1 MDLAGSGPTKRD
13 VTLSDERRALLERML
28 AATGLKAAVEEAP
41 GRVPRRALSG
51 PAPLSNAQQRL
62 WFLHQLAPDSAFYNV
77 PIATRLEDLL
87 DAAALGRAIDEL
99 VRRHEILRTT
109 FPLVDGTPVQAVSPK
124 AHVPLRVVNA
134 SGRADAQR
142 LADEEASAPFDLAR
156 GPVMRALLV
165 RLGQAEH
172 WLVMTLHHIVCDGW
186 SMSVLSRELRTLYQ
200 AFAAG
205 RPSPLSELP
214 IQYADFA
221 VWQREWLRGERLEE
235 QLAYWRT
242 QLAGLPP
249 VPLITDRPR
258 AAAPDFRGGFH
269 RFTLPDGVSAGLRR
283 LAASQGATL
292 FMVLLAAFD
301 ILLFRYTGQDDIVV
315 GAPIANRIRKD
326 LEPLIGFFVNTLV
339 LRVDLSG
346 SPSFRAAIER
356 VRRVALDAYAH
367 QDVPFERL
375 VEVLQPERDL
385 SRNPL
390 FQIGFALQNAWDAD
404 SGPDHDRQPNVQR
417 GTAIFDLAMHLWES
431 GEAIGGGIEF
441 STALFDGGTIAR
453 LSEHFLKLL
462 ESAVLDPDAG
472 IEELSLLSP
481 SERQRVTVAWN
492 RTEAPYADRAA
503 FHHLV
508 EARAKETPGAIAL
521 KGARESVTYRELNER
536 ADALA
541 RRLRAFGVRKGSL
554 VLTCLE
560 RSVELAV
567 SFLGILKAG
576 GVYVPLDPSNPG
588 ERLRFLANDTA
599 ARLAMT
605 SRALRHG
612 APGAALAG
620 TALEFLC
627 IEDVPREGES
637 GGPGAECGPED
648 LAYVIYTSGSTGRPK
663 GALIEHRCLC
673 NVAAAQQSALGAGP
687 GSRVLQFASPGFD
700 ASIFEMALALG
711 SGGTLAIPPP
721 DLLPGPE
728 LNDYLR
734 REQVTM
740 VTLTPTALAA
750 MPDEPLPALQTIN
763 AAGEACPAGLI
774 ARWAGGRR
782 FFNLYGP
789 TEASIWATYAECTDA
804 AAKPPIGRPIQNV
817 RAYILDARGRPVP
830 IGVPGEIWLGGAGLA
845 REYLN
850 RPELTS
856 ERFQTIAIGGVPE
869 RLYRTGDRGRFL
881 ADGSID
887 FLGRA
892 DFQVKIRGH
901 RIELGEVEEA
911 LRSHPG
917 LSDAAV
923 TAREDHPGDRRLVA
937 YVTAA
942 HDLVASDERTARELA
957 VEQVSHWRRIYDGLY
972 GETDGTPEPT
982 FNIKGWNSS
991 YTGAPIPAEEMR
1003 EWLDATVA
1011 RLRTLHPKHV
1021 LEIGCGAGLLLF
1033 RLASSCASYTGTD
1046 FSAAALHHIR
1056 RHLPAELTADGRV
1069 RLLVRDADDFT
1080 DIPSGRHDVIILN
1093 SVVQYFPSAHYLRRT
1108 LAEAVRAAAPGGAI
1122 FIGDVRSLA
1131 LLETFAL
1138 SVELAHA
1145 HDDATVAMLRDR
1157 VARRL
1162 LLEQELVAAPEFFH
1176 SLRGDLP
1183 AIRRIEV
1190 LAKPGRY
1197 VNELS
1202 AYRYDVILHLGD
1214 APAESEPRVN
1224 LAWPADV
1231 STTGALRK
1239 RIEQSS
1245 GADVYVAGVPNGR
1258 LQRDIRS
1265 KSVLAALDENDTMA
1279 DLVARLG
1286 EDGRGVDPAELAAL
1300 AEALDREVELYAAA
1314 AGDAGSFDAFFRRAG
1329 AAALQRPPV
1338 DSSSGDAGRSTSH
1351 YTNNPLR
1358 GVFLRA
1364 MVPRIRSFLEA
1375 RLPEPFVPAQ
1385 YVLLDRLPRTSSGKV
1400 DRARLPAPD
1409 RARPDLGIEY
1419 LAPASDVERI
1429 LADIWREVLGV
1440 SRVGV
1445 LDNFF
1450 ELGGDSILGIQ
1461 IVAKA
1466 RRAGLELSPRHLFEH
1481 QTIEALA
1488 QVSPARC
1495 SIESDQ
1501 GTVTGPVPLTPVQ
1514 RWFFEQDLAEPHH
1527 FNQAVMMRL
1536 AQPLDFEPL
1545 RESVRHLLRHHDA
1558 LRLQFR
1564 HSGRGWEQTCEL
1576 PGDDVPASFVDL
1588 RNVPAA
1594 GLTAALDRT
1603 VAEAH
1608 ASLDLEGGPLARV
1621 LLIECGDGT
1630 PGRLLMVAHHLAVDA
1645 VSWHIL
1651 MEDLQTAYAQISRNQ
1666 AAVLPAKTTSF
1677 KRWAEL
1683 LQQYAGSEKLWG
1695 EMPYWSALA
1704 ARKFSG
1710 LPVDSGGGENTVGSM
1725 RTVTAALDAEAT
1737 SALLTKLAD
1746 GKHGHME
1753 EALLAALA
1761 RAAAGMADDG
1771 NLLVDVE
1778 RHGREELF
1786 PSADFT
1792 RTAGWFTSIAPVCL
1806 AVSRRA
1812 AAEETLNAVREELR
1826 AMPNR
1831 GVGFGLLRYLSG
1843 SDETAETLEPLTRAP
1858 VAFNYLGQLGRMP
1871 LAASDAPMRE
1881 GGLARGA
1888 RNLRRHLL
1896 EVNGFVANGRFLADF
1911 HYSQN
1916 LHARATMERLANGF
1930 AAALREFAA
1939 LAQAGPRKR
1948 TASDF
1953 KQARL
1958 SQRDFTKLMA
1968 KLAAS
1973 QGSQE
1978 R

>member
-1 MDLAGSGPTKRD
+1 MDLVGSRQTKRN
-13 VTLSDERRALLERML
+13 VTLSEERRALLERML
-28 AATGLKAAVEEAP
+28 SATGLRAAGEEAP
-41 GRVPRRALSG
+41 ARVPRRDSSG

-62 WFLHQLAPDSAFYNV
+62 WFLHQLAPNSAFYNV
-77 PIATRLEDLL
+77 PIATRLEDRV
-87 DAAALGRAIDEL
+87 DASVLGRAIDEL
-99 VRRHEILRTT
+99 VRRHEILRTA
-109 FPLVDGTPVQAVSPK
+109 FPLIDGTPVQIVYPE
-124 AHVPLRVVNA
+124 AHVPLRVVIA
-134 SGRADAQR
+134 TGRAEAQR
-142 LADEEASAPFDLAR
+142 LADEEASLPFDLAR
-156 GPVMRALLV
+156 GPMIRALLA
-165 RLGQAEH
+165 RLGEAEF
-172 WLVMTLHHIVCDGW
+172 WLVLTLHHIVCDGW
-186 SMSVLSRELRTLYQ
+186 SMNVLARELRTLYT

-205 RPSPLSELP
+205 RPSPLPELP

-221 VWQREWLRGERLEE
+221 VWQREWLRGERLEA

-249 VPLITDRPR
+249 VPLIADRPR

-269 RFTLPDGVSAGLRR
+269 RFTLPDGVSAGLRQ
-283 LAASQGATL
+283 LAASENATL
-292 FMVLLAAFD
+292 FMVLLAAFN

-315 GAPIANRIRKD
+315 GAPIANRTHKD

-339 LRVDLSG
+339 LRTDLSG
-346 SPSFRAAIER
+346 SPSVRAAIDR

-404 SGPDHDRQPNVQR
+404 SGPEQDHQPNVQR
-417 GTAIFDLAMHLWES
+417 GTAIFDLAIHLWES
-431 GEAIGGGIEF
+431 GDSIRCGIEY
-441 STALFDGGTIAR
+441 SAALFDGSTIAR
-453 LSEHFLKLL
+453 LSEHFLTLL
-462 ESAVLDPDAG
+462 ESVVLDPDAD

-481 SERQRVTVAWN
+481 SERHRVTVAWN
-492 RTEAPYADRAA
+492 QTEAPYADCAS
-503 FHHLV
+503 FHQLV
-508 EARAKETPGAIAL
+508 EAHAIATPEAVAL

-536 ADALA
+536 ADAVA
-541 RRLRAFGVRKGSL
+541 WRLRALGARKGSL

-567 SFLGILKAG
+567 NFLGILKAG
-576 GVYVPLDPSNPG
+576 GVYVPLDPSYPG
-588 ERLRFLANDTA
+588 ERLRFTANDTG
-599 ARLAMT
+599 ARIAIT
-605 SRALRHG
+605 SRALLHG
-612 APGAALAG
+612 AAGAALAG
-620 TALEFLC
+620 TGLEFVC
-627 IEDVPREGES
+627 IEDVPCGGETGNS
-637 GGPGAECGPED
+637 SAECGLED
-648 LAYVIYTSGSTGRPK
+648 LAYVIYTSGSTGWPK
-663 GALIEHRCLC
+663 GVLIEHRGLC
-673 NVAAAQQSALGAGP
+673 NVAVAQQRALGAGP
-687 GSRVLQFASPGFD
+687 DSRVLQFASPAFD

-711 SGGTLAIPPP
+711 SGGMLCIPPP
-721 DLLPGPE
+721 ELLPGPE

-734 REQVTM
+734 REQVSI

-750 MPDEPLPALQTIN
+750 MPDEPLPALRTVN
-763 AAGEACPAGLI
+763 AAGEACPAALVS
-774 ARWAGGRR
+774 RWARGRR

-789 TEASIWATYAECTDA
+789 TEASIWSTYAECTHQGG
-804 AAKPPIGRPIQNV
+804 KPPIGRPIQNV
-817 RAYILDARGRPVP
+817 RAYILDAHGGPVP
-830 IGVPGEIWLGGAGLA
+830 IGVPGEIWLGGVGLA

-850 RPELTS
+850 RPELTA
-856 ERFQTIAIGGVPE
+856 ERFQTIVIGGVPQ
-869 RLYRTGDRGRFL
+869 RLYRTGDRGRLL
-881 ADGSID
+881 ADGNID

-892 DFQVKIRGH
+892 DSQVKIRGH

-917 LSDAAV
+917 LSDTV
-923 TAREDHPGDRRLVA
+923 VIVREDHPGDRRLVG

-942 HDLVASDERTARELA
+942 HDLAADARTARELA
-957 VEQVSHWRRIYDGLY
+957 MEQVSHWRRIYDGLY
-972 GETDGTPEPT
+972 SETDGTPDPT
-982 FNIKGWNSS
+982 FNIRGWNSS
-991 YTGAPIPAEEMR
+991 YTGVPIPAHEMR

-1011 RLRTLHPKHV
+1011 RLRTLDPKHV
-1021 LEIGCGAGLLLF
+1021 LEIGCGAGPLLF
-1033 RLASSCASYTGTD
+1033 RLASSCATYTGTD
-1046 FSAAALHHIR
+1046 FSPAALHHIR
-1056 RHLPAELTADGRV
+1056 RHLPAELSADGRV
-1069 RLLVRDADDFT
+1069 RLLVRDADDFA
-1080 DIPSGRHDVIILN
+1080 DIPAGQHDVIIFN
-1093 SVVQYFPSAHYLRRT
+1093 SVVQYFPSADYLRRS
-1108 LAEAVRAAAPGGAI
+1108 LADAVRAAAPGGAI

-1145 HDDATVAMLRDR
+1145 HDDVKVAGMRDR

-1162 LLEQELVAAPEFFH
+1162 LLEQELVAAPEFFYA
-1176 SLRGDLP
+1176 LRADLP

-1214 APAESEPRVN
+1214 GPAESAPRVH

-1239 RIEQSS
+1239 RIEQSG
-1245 GADVYVAGVPNGR
+1245 GADIHVTGVPNGR
-1258 LQRDIRS
+1258 LQRDIRA
-1265 KSVLAALDENDTMA
+1265 KTVLAALDENDTVA
-1279 DLVARLG
+1279 DLHARLG
-1286 EDGRGVDPAELAAL
+1286 EDVRSVDPAELTAL
-1300 AEALDREVELYAAA
+1300 AEALGREVELYAAA
-1314 AGDAGSFDAFFRRAG
+1314 AGDAGSFDAFFRRKG
-1329 AAALQRPPV
+1329 AAALRRPPV
-1338 DSSSGDAGRSTSH
+1338 GSSRWEAGRSSSH

-1364 MVPRIRSFLEA
+1364 MVPRIRTFLEA

-1419 LAPASDVERI
+1419 VAPASDVERV
-1429 LADIWREVLGV
+1429 LTDIWREVLGV

-1466 RRAGLELSPRHLFEH
+1466 RRAGLELNPQHLFEH
-1481 QTIEALA
+1481 QTIEVLA
-1488 QVSPARC
+1488 RVSTSRG
-1495 SIESDQ
+1495 SIESEQ

-1514 RWFFEQDLAEPHH
+1514 RWFFEQDLAERHH

-1536 AQPLDFEPL
+1536 AQPLAFEPL

-1558 LRLQFR
+1558 LRLRFR
-1564 HSGRGWEQTCEL
+1564 QSESGWEQTCE
-1576 PGDDVPASFVDL
+1576 PPDDEVPASFVDL
-1588 RNVPAA
+1588 RDIPAA
-1594 GLTAALDRT
+1594 GLTSALERA
-1603 VAEAH
+1603 VSEAH
-1608 ASLDLEGGPLARV
+1608 TSLDLERGPLARV

-1630 PGRLLMVAHHLAVDA
+1630 PGRLLVVAHHLVMDA

-1651 MEDLQTAYAQISRNQ
+1651 MEDLQTAYAQISSNQ
-1666 AAVLPAKTTSF
+1666 TPMLPAKTTSF
-1677 KRWAEL
+1677 KRWAGL
-1683 LQQYAGSEKLWG
+1683 LRQYAASEMLQG
-1695 EMPYWSALA
+1695 EMPYWRAIA
-1704 ARKFSG
+1704 ARQFSG
-1710 LPVDSGGGENTVGSM
+1710 LPLDYGGGNTVGSM
-1725 RTVTAALDAEAT
+1725 RTVTAALEPEAT
-1737 SALLTKLAD
+1737 SALLMKLAD
-1746 GKHGHME
+1746 GKHGYME
-1753 EALLAALA
+1753 EVLLAALA
-1761 RAAAGMADDG
+1761 RAAAGIADEGD
-1771 NLLVDVE
+1771 LLVDVE

-1786 PSADFT
+1786 PSADLT
-1792 RTAGWFTSIAPVCL
+1792 RTAGWFTSIAPICL
-1806 AVSRRA
+1806 ALSRSA
-1812 AAEETLNAVREELR
+1812 GAEETLGSVREELR
-1826 AMPNR
+1826 AMPTR
-1831 GVGFGLLRYLSG
+1831 GLGFGLLRYLSG
-1843 SDETAETLEPLTRAP
+1843 GDEIAEALEPLTRATI
-1858 VAFNYLGQLGRMP
+1858 AFNYLGQLGRMP
-1871 LAASDAPMRE
+1871 LAAPDALIRE

-1896 EVNGFVANGRFLADF
+1896 EVNGFVTNGQFLADF

-1916 LHARATMERLANGF
+1916 LHARATIERLADGF

-1939 LAQAGPRKR
+1939 LAQAKPRKR

-1968 KLAAS
+1968 KLAS
-1973 QGSQE
+1973 QGCQE
-1978 R
+1978 Q